1 MNQAA
6 PFYLTAIVC
15 FCCWL
20 LACEAQNAQQG
31 KSMDWFYGKDLALQK
46 AMDAENPAAVDAAV
60 QAGANVNA
68 RGLHGVTPLEYAIGH
83 FSKRAYTRL
92 LQLHADTAQRD
103 DEKDN
108 AMTLA
113 ARAYAK
119 DPDYLLLALQAGG
132 DPNTRRPDND
142 PIIMRFV
149 ADRNLDA
156 IRMMNAKGANIN
168 IRDRGNDPII
178 VSAALVEYWDVVWC
192 LLDLGAKFDY
202 KDDPITMQDIFR
214 PRPVSPTPPDSPLWP
229 YKVRSWRFMRQHGL
243 ALPDLPGA
251 N

>member
-1 MNQAA
+1 
-6 PFYLTAIVC
+6 
-15 FCCWL
+15 
-20 LACEAQNAQQG
+20 
-31 KSMDWFYGKDLALQK
+31 MDWFQGKDLALQK
-46 AMDAENPAAVDAAV
+46 AIDADNAAAVGGAV

-83 FSKRAYTRL
+83 FSKQAYTRL
-92 LQLHADTAQRD
+92 LQLHADTALRD

-113 ARAYAK
+113 TQAYAK

-132 DPNTRRPDND
+132 DPNTRRPNDD

-156 IRMMNAKGANIN
+156 IRMMKAKGADID

-178 VSAALVEYWDVVWC
+178 ISAALTEYWDVVWC

-202 KDDPITMQDIFR
+202 KGDPYTMQIIFR
-214 PRPVSPTPPDSPLWP
+214 PREATATPPDSPLWP
-229 YKVRSWRFMRQHGL
+229 YKVKSWRFMRQHGL
-243 ALPDLPGA
+243 PLPDLPGA